1 MEDKKTRFT
10 QAIWR
15 ITESLRDA
23 ENIDDGLASSLEIII
38 DALDCEAGTI
48 WILEKHSN
56 RLIPLFNHGPVDI
69 SGITI
74 ENGQG
79 IAGTVTT
86 TGESVIVEDTD
97 TDTRFSKSVDDESGL
112 RTRSM
117 ICVPLKDSEE
127 MIGCVQII
135 NRRDGSP
142 YDEED
147 LALCEQM
154 ASLAAVAMEEKGF
167 SFEPAGEKEVL
178 ISLRNVTKDYPSG
191 DEVLHVLKG
200 INLDIYKNELVIV
213 LGESGCGKSTMVNI
227 IGGMDNLTDGELII
241 EGKDFSHPTEAEL
254 TQYRR
259 EYLGFVFQSYN
270 LMPNLTAQENVQF
283 IAEIA
288 TDPMTAEEAIAKVG
302 LTDRAD
308 NFPAG
313 LSGGQQQRVAIARA
327 IVKRPAIIFADE
339 PTAALD
345 YETSIEV
352 LSVLEE
358 IMKEQ
363 GTTVVMITHNAEIAK
378 MANRVVKLK
387 NGLVSSIKINLHPLS
402 AAELSW

>member
-1 MEDKKTRFT
+1 M
-10 QAIWR
+10 
-15 ITESLRDA
+15 
-23 ENIDDGLASSLEIII
+23 
-38 DALDCEAGTI
+38 
-48 WILEKHSN
+48 
-56 RLIPLFNHGPVDI
+56 
-69 SGITI
+69 
-74 ENGQG
+74 
-79 IAGTVTT
+79 
-86 TGESVIVEDTD
+86 
-97 TDTRFSKSVDDESGL
+97 
-112 RTRSM
+112 
-117 ICVPLKDSEE
+117 
-127 MIGCVQII
+127 
-135 NRRDGSP
+135 
-142 YDEED
+142 
-147 LALCEQM
+147 
-154 ASLAAVAMEEKGF
+154 
-167 SFEPAGEKEVL
+167 
-178 ISLRNVTKDYPSG
+178 TKDYPSG